1 MIIQLISVCL
11 ALAGA
16 GLAWIAMASFGESVA
31 PLVVLT
37 LSPYA
42 ALLVVIGLVQKF
54 GARPASRPAAL
65 TTSVVVVGLSA
76 LIYLPAMSGPKGDQS
91 GMIFYLSFFLLLA
104 VPLVFMI
111 AHYIMT
117 LLTGVPCERDQ
128 AGKRNWGNFWTILG
142 VVLTVLGF
150 WPVFA
155 HAVFSAVGIGV
166 VGLVCIGFGIYGKY
180 RKHKREQTRP

>member
-1 MIIQLISVCL
+1 MIMQWLSVCL

-31 PLVVLT
+31 PLVALT

-42 ALLVVIGLVQKF
+42 ALLLVIGLVQKS
-54 GARPASRPAAL
+54 GARLASRIAGLTASIVVLGLTAL
-65 TTSVVVVGLSA
+65 V
-76 LIYLPAMSGPKGDQS
+76 YLPAMSGPKGCQS

-117 LLTGVPCERDQ
+117 RLTGVPCERDQ
-128 AGKRNWGNFWTILG
+128 AGKRNWGNFWISLG

-150 WPVFA
+150 WLVFT

-166 VGLVCIGFGIYGKY
+166 VGLICIGVGIYGKY